1 MYGSIVSEGSKY
13 PVLLSLDD
21 ITGYQGSADTIFA
34 TALKALGCME
44 LQDGKNIIAVTTDN
58 PIVMQA
64 FQYKMN
70 GKFPRVL
77 VSNQVLT
84 KILRLKITT

>member
-1 MYGSIVSEGSKY
+1 M
-13 PVLLSLDD
+13 LLSLDH

-34 TALKALGCME
+34 TALKALRCME
-44 LQDGKNIIAVTTDN
+44 FQDGKNIIAVTTDN
-58 PIVMQA
+58 PTVMQA

>member
-1 MYGSIVSEGSKY
+1 M
-13 PVLLSLDD
+13 LLSLDH
-21 ITGYQGSADTIFA
+21 ITGYQGSVDTIFA
-34 TALKALGCME
+34 TALKALCCME
-44 LQDGKNIIAVTTDN
+44 FQDGKNIIAVTTDN
-58 PIVMQA
+58 PTVMQA
-64 FQYKMN
+64 FH